1 METIKFNKY
10 KLSEFSKAFGNFL
23 LPDDISTMPENDL
36 IDSYQYL
43 SIKYHILGV
52 CRDKQYDS
60 EKDWKHLHIHCEELD
75 KILTPEFTVA
85 GWENNEYNPKG
96 HKKHVSFH
104 DGDSEWVNIISYDA
118 YEGKDKIEMYAMHV
132 YDSYSAVPSLYF
144 YFK

>member
-10 KLSEFSKAFGNFL
+10 KLNEYSKAFGNFL
-23 LPDDISTMPENDL
+23 LPDDINTMPESEIIN
-36 IDSYQYL
+36 SYQFL
-43 SIKYHILGV
+43 SIKYYILGI
-52 CRDKQYDS
+52 CKDKQDD
-60 EKDWKHLHIHCEELD
+60 KNNQHLHIHCEEVD

-85 GWENNEYNPKG
+85 GWKNKG

-104 DGDSEWVNIISYDA
+104 DGDSEWVNLISYDA
-118 YEGKDKIEMYAMHV
+118 YEGKDKIEMYAMHT